1 MVAERINIRIE
12 QEPDF
17 NDGSV
22 DLVVKTEWGYIKQ
35 IFIIGNNIF
44 PEKTNR
50 DIEQCQL
57 KENQAFNPEL
67 KIKFKPFRDEVVDV
81 VLRIMVANKITDKQY
96 VILNRGCQL
105 PLFCMYSQTKKKE
118 VSYDPKNQITV
129 ECVDKITRIIN
140 FLVNN
145 FVLSQEDVD
154 MMADKENTV
163 IRSEFMNMRNRS
175 LIGLNVDSAKEL
187 NSIKISI

>member
-1 MVAERINIRIE
+1 
-12 QEPDF
+12 
-17 NDGSV
+17 
-22 DLVVKTEWGYIKQ
+22 
-35 IFIIGNNIF
+35 
-44 PEKTNR
+44 
-50 DIEQCQL
+50 
-57 KENQAFNPEL
+57 
-67 KIKFKPFRDEVVDV
+67 
-81 VLRIMVANKITDKQY
+81 
-96 VILNRGCQL
+96 
-105 PLFCMYSQTKKKE
+105 MYSYTKKKD
-118 VSYDPKNQITV
+118 VSYDPKNYITV

-187 NSIKISI
+187 NSIKICI

>member
-1 MVAERINIRIE
+1 
-12 QEPDF
+12 
-17 NDGSV
+17 
-22 DLVVKTEWGYIKQ
+22 
-35 IFIIGNNIF
+35 
-44 PEKTNR
+44 
-50 DIEQCQL
+50 
-57 KENQAFNPEL
+57 
-67 KIKFKPFRDEVVDV
+67 
-81 VLRIMVANKITDKQY
+81 
-96 VILNRGCQL
+96 
-105 PLFCMYSQTKKKE
+105 
-118 VSYDPKNQITV
+118 V

>member
-1 MVAERINIRIE
+1 M
-12 QEPDF
+12 
-17 NDGSV
+17 
-22 DLVVKTEWGYIKQ
+22 
-35 IFIIGNNIF
+35 
-44 PEKTNR
+44 
-50 DIEQCQL
+50 
-57 KENQAFNPEL
+57 
-67 KIKFKPFRDEVVDV
+67 
-81 VLRIMVANKITDKQY
+81 
-96 VILNRGCQL
+96 
-105 PLFCMYSQTKKKE
+105 
-118 VSYDPKNQITV
+118 